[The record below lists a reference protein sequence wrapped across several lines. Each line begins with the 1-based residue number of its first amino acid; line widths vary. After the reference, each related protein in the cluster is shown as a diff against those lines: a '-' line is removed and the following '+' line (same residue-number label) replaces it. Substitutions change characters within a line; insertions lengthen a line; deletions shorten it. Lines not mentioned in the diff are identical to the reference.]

1 MFFLIYLAYFIDFQS
16 SIMYDGRV
24 GGAWGGGGSCKYDE
38 WGYFQSEGVNVTV
51 YPSLCHYN
59 GSLYNGNWELGAN
72 IGAIILLRK
81 NWLQLLLRYEMCAET
96 GQ

>member
-1 MFFLIYLAYFIDFQS
+1 M
-16 SIMYDGRV
+16 GGEEV
-24 GGAWGGGGSCKYDE
+24 GGGGGSCKYDE

-59 GSLYNGNWELGAN
+59 GTLYNGNWELGAN
-72 IGAIILLRK
+72 IGAIILRRK
-81 NWLQLLLRYEMCAET
+81 NWLQLLLRYEMCADADTEA